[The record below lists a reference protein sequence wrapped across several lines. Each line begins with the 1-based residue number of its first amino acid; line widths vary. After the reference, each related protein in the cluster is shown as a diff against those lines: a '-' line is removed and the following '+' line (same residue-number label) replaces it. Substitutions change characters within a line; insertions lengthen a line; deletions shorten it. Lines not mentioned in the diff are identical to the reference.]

1 MMDLSKAFDC
11 LPHQLVV
18 KKLER
23 YRFDQSSCNL
33 LHSYLEN
40 RTQKVKIAEVR
51 SSSGV
56 LAKGLP
62 QGSILGPKIFNCFI
76 NDLLIELSKVCVP
89 GNYADDN
96 TICCIHKNRHI
107 MLNNL
112 TTACNVAIT
121 WFLNNQMQADPEKFQ
136 FLVLSPFQNEANF
149 QYILDLPGTPKH

>member
-1 MMDLSKAFDC
+1 MASQTMLAGMKFSITGTPNSHAS
-11 LPHQLVV
+11 H
-18 KKLER
+18 
-23 YRFDQSSCNL
+23 DQSLCNL

-40 RTQKVKIAEVR
+40 RTQKVKIGEVR

-56 LAKGLP
+56 LAKGVP

-112 TTACNVAIT
+112 M
-121 WFLNNQMQADPEKFQ
+121 WP
-136 FLVLSPFQNEANF
+136 
-149 QYILDLPGTPKH
+149 